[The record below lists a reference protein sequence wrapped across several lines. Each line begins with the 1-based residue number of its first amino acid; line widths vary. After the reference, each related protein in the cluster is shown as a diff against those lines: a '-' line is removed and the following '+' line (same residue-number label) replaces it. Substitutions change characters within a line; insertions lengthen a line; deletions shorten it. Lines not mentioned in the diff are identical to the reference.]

1 MNTNMDMSDAHGGAV
16 EEEEA
21 HWVGTVR
28 TSLAIAGNVDAGESQ
43 VLFRPC
49 KGQANSKGGWN
60 NNQSPQP
67 AKKEDKCA
75 NDADANADA
84 NVDANANDDDDDK
97 ASSRIRA
104 PSRIR
109 TNCCSSLDRYPPP
122 LMRKQRSGR

>member
-97 ASSRIRA
+97 ADNNDGHQDALEMLTSILQNQGA
-104 PSRIR
+104 LQ
-109 TNCCSSLDRYPPP
+109 NQNQL
-122 LMRKQRSGR
+122 LQ